1 MNEDFYALTYI
12 MIWLA
17 LFILF
22 YFQMEETH
30 NYAMNLV
37 IPLMGVAPL
46 LMLFV
51 LKGEKKSKTTKSWT
65 RSTN

>member
-17 LFILF
+17 LITLF